1 MGSILKSKGTAWFAL
16 AVEIIVLVVTFRM
29 RTVWWGFID
38 VFFMFMAAFVN
49 VVSVSVSKINPI
61 VARKLNTCAL
71 IFVVLWVVSLIG
83 EWIAFEV
90 LI

>member
-1 MGSILKSKGTAWFAL
+1 MGSILKSKGIAWFAL
-16 AVEIIVLVVTFRM
+16 AVAIIVLVVTFRL